1 MRAVGV
7 LHEDEVPVE
16 LRVAGDI
23 ADGVE
28 LILRVLAG
36 LHGGGDGVVEL
47 HEVLADLGGFG
58 DDVLLQRGDLGDE
71 IVMALGAGVVDELLI
86 LQRAGEEV
94 VHVLVAIRV
103 NRLGHVAVGAGE
115 LAAVD
120 AALAEIGLELGVLH
134 LDDADAGVRAGEVR
148 EALTV
153 FIDEHVVVV
162 IEDRVGVH
170 GGEAVVRQGGRLRVG
185 REVVLH
191 VALAAGEVGGVDLGE
206 VLADRV
212 RRVGVGD
219 DDLAGIVAGLVG
231 VAVVAAE
238 GLVDLLHDVLKLE
251 GIGGVAHVVRHD
263 GEVRGLAGEAV
274 CQRMRAG
281 RAGHVVV
288 DVHVAAG
295 ALILLGKAI
304 AVIERDEIGEL
315 FEIAVE
321 LAVVLVGEPGLV
333 LVRIELRPVLA
344 ADLLDLAV
352 SGLDVGDLLRHVL
365 QLHGAEIEG
374 LGVNP
379 GLAQSTHNGVSQRFG
394 RDGRAADG
402 VHVQILAV
410 DDRLRK
416 LGQRLGADAVRLLL
430 REDAQLIDLILIRH
444 DLDRD
449 RAVASVRRA
458 LHGHG
463 GFRHGA
469 VAHADGVH
477 RVRPDDI
484 EYEDRQQQ
492 NTAAGADNIADAF
505 FLLRI
510 SSH

>member
-1 MRAVGV
+1 
-7 LHEDEVPVE
+7 
-16 LRVAGDI
+16 
-23 ADGVE
+23 
-28 LILRVLAG
+28 
-36 LHGGGDGVVEL
+36 
-47 HEVLADLGGFG
+47 
-58 DDVLLQRGDLGDE
+58 
-71 IVMALGAGVVDELLI
+71 
-86 LQRAGEEV
+86 
-94 VHVLVAIRV
+94 
-103 NRLGHVAVGAGE
+103 
-115 LAAVD
+115 
-120 AALAEIGLELGVLH
+120 
-134 LDDADAGVRAGEVR
+134 
-148 EALTV
+148 
-153 FIDEHVVVV
+153 
-162 IEDRVGVH
+162 
-170 GGEAVVRQGGRLRVG
+170 
-185 REVVLH
+185 
-191 VALAAGEVGGVDLGE
+191 
-206 VLADRV
+206 
-212 RRVGVGD
+212 
-219 DDLAGIVAGLVG
+219 
-231 VAVVAAE
+231 
-238 GLVDLLHDVLKLE
+238 
-251 GIGGVAHVVRHD
+251 
-263 GEVRGLAGEAV
+263 
-274 CQRMRAG
+274 MRAG

-295 ALILLGKAI
+295 ALILLGKAV

-374 LGVNP
+374 LGVDP
-379 GLAQSTHNGVSQRFG
+379 GLAQRAHDGVSQRLG

-402 VHVQILAV
+402 VNVQILTV
-410 DDRLRK
+410 DDRLRE

-463 GFRHGA
+463 GFRHSA

-477 RVRPDDI
+477 RVRPDDV
-484 EYEDRQQQ
+484 EHEDRQQQ
-492 NTAAGADNIADAF
+492 NAAAGADNIADAF